1 MGSKLEETFVDP
13 ISRRQ
18 FLKTSGKGIMGA
30 AASTAFPGGT
40 GGIMETEAA
49 KQITNA
55 PYNYTPLLD
64 IIKSKGT
71 FSSKDGL
78 DVYELGKFKYEEYNP
93 GYEEVTRGGLNKVN

>member
-1 MGSKLEETFVDP
+1 MGSK
-13 ISRRQ
+13 ISRRD
-18 FLKTSGKGIMGA
+18 FLKKTGRGIAGA

-40 GGIMETEAA
+40 GGIMGTEAA

-55 PYNYTPLLD
+55 PYNYNPLLD

-78 DVYELGKFKYEEYNP
+78 DVYELGNLNTKNTIL
-93 GYEEVTRGGLNKVN
+93 VTRK

>member
-1 MGSKLEETFVDP
+1 MGSKLKETFVDP

-49 KQITNA
+49 KTITKSVPFEA
-55 PYNYTPLLD
+55 QDFIGIAEMITD
-64 IIKSKGT
+64 KGIKPK
-71 FSSKDGL
+71 
-78 DVYELGKFKYEEYNP
+78 
-93 GYEEVTRGGLNKVN
+93 